1 MTETSDYRATTLKT
15 AFQVCNLEELSGEN
29 LRYYV
34 DLAEV
39 RKTEA
44 IEGVNTILDFQ
55 EPGQFGTVLFTG
67 HRGCGKSTELKRIQS
82 RWEQNYRVIYLEANE
97 EIDIND
103 AEYTDLYLVVIKQI
117 EFALR
122 ELDLK
127 FDPKLLK
134 NFEQWFQEVTKETE
148 STVESSVSVSAEATL
163 GPEAPFIAKLL
174 VKLLAQIKGADKRKS
189 VIRQTLQRDISRLKA
204 DINLLLRDGYNKI
217 KDKYPKG
224 FLLIFDNLDRVPPK
238 VGEHLFFDYAA
249 QLQELDCT
257 LIYTVP
263 ISVLCSEMNIAN
275 TFGDPHIMPMV
286 NIYNLVLSDCD
297 LECNPVGLN
306 AIAGVV
312 EGRVNI
318 DAVFESRD
326 QLLELAKASGGH
338 VRQLMQMMRT
348 ACQTAATR
356 QHPKILAEDVMYA
369 IKQQQFGFERFIPE
383 EHYPLLAKVCLS
395 KNVMK
400 DEVGQKML
408 FNTSVLEYNGTD
420 RWNYPN
426 PMVKRSALFQQALND
441 VRTANS

>member
-1 MTETSDYRATTLKT
+1 MMAVSDSRATTLKK
-15 AFQVCNLEELSGEN
+15 AFQVCSLEELSGEN

-34 DLAEV
+34 DLASV

-44 IEGVNTILDFQ
+44 IEGVNTVLDFQ
-55 EPGQFGTVLFTG
+55 EPGSFGTVLFTG

-82 RWEQNYRVIYLEANE
+82 RWEQDYRVIYLEANE

-103 AEYTDLYLVVIKQI
+103 AEYTDLYLVVIKHI

-122 ELDLK
+122 EMKLK

-134 NFEQWFQEVTKETE
+134 NFELWFQEVIQETE
-148 STVESSVSVSAEATL
+148 SSVESSVSVEAEASL
-163 GPEAPFIAKLL
+163 GPHAPFIAKLL
-174 VKLLAQIKGADKRKS
+174 VKLLAQIRGADKRKLL
-189 VIRQTLQRDISRLKA
+189 IRQKMQLDISRLKA
-204 DINLLLRDGYNKI
+204 DINLLLRDGYKKI

-224 FLLIFDNLDRVPPK
+224 FLVIFDNLDRVPPT
-238 VGEHLFFDYAA
+238 VGDHLFFDYAA

-263 ISVLCSEMNIAN
+263 ISVLCSEKNIAN

-286 NIYNLVLSDCD
+286 NIYNLVRSECD
-297 LECNPVGLN
+297 LDYIQAGLD

-312 EGRVNI
+312 EGRVDV

-326 QLLELAKASGGH
+326 HLLELAKASGGH
-338 VRQLMQMMRT
+338 VRQLMQMMRS

-356 QHPKILAEDVMYA
+356 QHAKILANDVVYA
-369 IKQQQFGFERFIPE
+369 INQQQFGFERFIPE
-383 EHYPLLAKVCLS
+383 EHYLLLAKVCLS
-395 KNVMK
+395 KNVTK

-441 VRTANS
+441 VRAEKS